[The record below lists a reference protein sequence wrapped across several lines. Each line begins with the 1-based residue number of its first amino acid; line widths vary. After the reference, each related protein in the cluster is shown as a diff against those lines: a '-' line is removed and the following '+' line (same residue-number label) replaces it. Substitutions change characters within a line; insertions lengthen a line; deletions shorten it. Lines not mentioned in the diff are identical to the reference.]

1 MLLLALGVHPKIVQ
15 ERQGHADVGMPLN
28 WYSHLTP
35 DVQGMAASLLAMV
48 TMDS

>member
-1 MLLLALGVHPKIVQ
+1 MLLLALGVPPKIVQ

-28 WYSHLTP
+28 RYSHLIP